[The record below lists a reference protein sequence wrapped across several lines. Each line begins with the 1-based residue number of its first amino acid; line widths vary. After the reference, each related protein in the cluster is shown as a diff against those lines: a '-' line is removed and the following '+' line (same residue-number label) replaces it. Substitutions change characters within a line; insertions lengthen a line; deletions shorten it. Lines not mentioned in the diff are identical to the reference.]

1 MRWSCFE
8 EYTSFEGSGE
18 VLMNVLNPK
27 IHERIGNIREKAQR
41 DQMRLPFDDWA
52 NELRVAPNEVL
63 RSAIFGVVRRGR
75 RAYVKEMEIP
85 APEGFRIAYTGERL
99 DQADLDIWLQ
109 LLHMVRTKTVDDEIR
124 FSLRWFLKQLQRN
137 VGKSDYEW
145 LDGRMTGLV
154 ASATRIEDK
163 CGRVLI
169 TGGLIRAF
177 GYDPETGEAVVH
189 LNEHLR
195 KLFDNYTLVRW
206 EDRLALGSDQLA
218 KWLHTYYSTH
228 AEAYPIKVETILQLC
243 GSQATVLRYFRAE
256 LKGAL
261 DTLKGRGFISD
272 WKIDTSDLI
281 HVHRNPTQTQARYL
295 SRAKARD
302 STHTPTG

>member
-1 MRWSCFE
+1 
-8 EYTSFEGSGE
+8 
-18 VLMNVLNPK
+18 MNNIVK
-27 IHERIGNIREKAQR
+27 IQERIERVRDKAQS
-41 DQMRLPFDDWA
+41 DKMRLPFDDWA
-52 NELRVAPNEVL
+52 EELRAAPNEIL
-63 RSAIFGVVRRGR
+63 RSGIFGVVRRGR
-75 RAYVKEMEIP
+75 RSYVKEMEMP

-99 DQADLDIWLQ
+99 DQSDLDIWLQ
-109 LLHMVRTKTVDDEIR
+109 LLHMARTKTVDDEIR
-124 FSLRWFLKQLQRN
+124 FPIRWFLKQLQRN

-163 CGRVLI
+163 SGRVII

-177 GYDPETGEAVVH
+177 GYDPETSEAVVY

-195 KLFDNYTLVRW
+195 KLFDNYTLIRW

-218 KWLHTYYSTH
+218 KWLHAYYSTH
-228 AEAYPIKVETILQLC
+228 AEAYALKVETIMKAC
-243 GSQATVLRYFRAE
+243 GSQATVLRYFRSG

-272 WKIDTSDLI
+272 WKIDASDLV
-281 HVHRNPTQTQARYL
+281 HVQRKPTPTQARHL
-295 SRAKARD
+295 SLARARD
-302 STHTPTG
+302 NSNAPTG

>member
-1 MRWSCFE
+1 MIR
-8 EYTSFEGSGE
+8 
-18 VLMNVLNPK
+18 
-27 IHERIGNIREKAQR
+27 ERIENLKEEVQKN
-41 DQMRLPFDDWA
+41 QMRLPIADWA
-52 NELRVAPNEVL
+52 EELRAAPNEVL
-63 RSAIFGVVRRGR
+63 RSALFGVVKRGR
-75 RAYVKEMEIP
+75 RAYVKELEIP
-85 APEGFRIAYTGERL
+85 APDGFHISYTGERL

-109 LLHMVRTKTVDDEIR
+109 LLHMARGKTVDDEIR
-124 FSLRWFLKQLQRN
+124 FPMRWFLKQLQRN

-163 CGRVLI
+163 SGRVLI

-218 KWLHTYYSTH
+218 KWLHAYYSTH
-228 AEAYPIKVETILQLC
+228 AEAYPLKVETIMKAC
-243 GSQATVLRYFRAE
+243 GSEVKLLRHFRAE
-256 LKGAL
+256 LRHRL
-261 DTLKGRGFISD
+261 ETLKGRGFIQD
-272 WKIDTSDLI
+272 WQIGGDDL
-281 HVHRNPTQTQARYL
+281 VRVSRKPSQTQARYL
-295 SRAKARD
+295 SRTGARD
-302 STHTPTG
+302 STDAPTG